1 MPSYPI
7 GAYIKWI
14 LSLLGH
20 EYIQASPI
28 AQVLVILVGNLD
40 SRFLCPLKTYNIKS
54 CNKTIVS
61 IVNRIPCARVG
72 DGAQVAAAGDGAR
85 REESPVRPR
94 RLLQELRA
102 LQLGHLATKRR
113 GPRVP
118 RQRIRQGRGRNEE
131 THHQCQTWVQGK
143 VIPKTFGKLDPKID
157 NVHLVVLRFFAI
169 QISMK

>member
-1 MPSYPI
+1 MI
-7 GAYIKWI
+7 
-14 LSLLGH
+14 
-20 EYIQASPI
+20 
-28 AQVLVILVGNLD
+28 LD
-40 SRFLCPLKTYNIKS
+40 SFALESLKTYNIKS

-131 THHQCQTWVQGK
+131 THHQCQT
-143 VIPKTFGKLDPKID
+143 
-157 NVHLVVLRFFAI
+157 
-169 QISMK
+169 